1 MKKLSVLFLAFSAI
15 SCAEEPTPIEKY
27 YGKGYVVL
35 QEPYKY
41 TLYHNHSE
49 YWQERI
55 RGTVAFEAE
64 DTGNEL
70 KFKTEKKNQFNY
82 SETFYM
88 YLILALEKDYK
99 LEVVDN
105 VREI

>member
-1 MKKLSVLFLAFSAI
+1 MKENKIILFDGEAQYNLEI
-15 SCAEEPTPIEKY
+15 Y
-27 YGKGYVVL
+27 DG
-35 QEPYKY
+35 KY

-49 YWQERI
+49 CWQEHV
-55 RGTVAFEAE
+55 RGMIAFEAE

-99 LEVVDN
+99 LEIATIE
-105 VREI
+105 REL